1 MASKSQLMLHVATE
15 AFVIAAVSVF
25 FTKKINTL
33 TRSIDE
39 MASHLQAIST
49 KLEEQERIIQV
60 LSEKIIQ
67 SEVTKRPK
75 NKTPNPS
82 PVLSPMNKQQPLHQP
97 LQRPLQQ
104 QSQSRRQEDVIL
116 LNIFSSDNKPVQKP
130 VIEVIEDE
138 KTPEKLDS
146 ELHTELLDLDNEI
159 FELNSIP
166 EGDEGESVL
175 KDEE

>member
-33 TRSIDE
+33 SRSIDE

-67 SEVTKRPK
+67 TF
-75 NKTPNPS
+75 
-82 PVLSPMNKQQPLHQP
+82 L
-97 LQRPLQQ
+97 
-104 QSQSRRQEDVIL
+104 RR
-116 LNIFSSDNKPVQKP
+116 N
-130 VIEVIEDE
+130 
-138 KTPEKLDS
+138 
-146 ELHTELLDLDNEI
+146 LDLI
-159 FELNSIP
+159 
-166 EGDEGESVL
+166 
-175 KDEE
+175 